1 MGGHRKSG
9 LRKSIISRIWKLLR
23 WPLLVF
29 LLIWVLLAANAWKY
43 FSEAGAKGLYFSA
56 IHAVDVLRLPAAPA
70 IPNVPD
76 GLRSLNHEELRELS
90 NGSALQYTHPPRR
103 LYGRHVVFDHRF
115 TSVNEYTSSSN
126 LAPFSYIYY
135 GRYLVDKDRICNLP
149 KGSSPGSCY
158 KIYRDK
164 DGNLFEYVPAT
175 RKYPAEWQA
184 IEFYHE
190 YNRGST

>member
-1 MGGHRKSG
+1 MGDHRKSSSG
-9 LRKSIISRIWKLLR
+9 QSIISRIWKLLR

-29 LLIWVLLAANAWKY
+29 LLIWAGLAGNAWKY

-70 IPNVPD
+70 IPNFPD
-76 GLRSLNHEELRELS
+76 GLRSLTHEELRELS

-115 TSVNEYTSSSN
+115 TSANEYTSSSN

-135 GRYLVDKDRICNLP
+135 GRYLIDKDRICSLP
-149 KGSSPGSCY
+149 KGSSASSCY

-164 DGNLFEYVPAT
+164 DGNLLRYVPP
-175 RKYPAEWQA
+175 KQEFPAEWQA
-184 IEFYHE
+184 IRLYK
-190 YNRGST
+190 